1 MKIVNKIKNSGIN
14 VEDLKGGEIFSLDG
28 EFYLK
33 LASDYCDYEYSS
45 SEGKERMIDDIA
57 ETLGAWSDR
66 GDVAAIVEDYINSY
80 NAINLKTNALT
91 YVCGMVI
98 PVDGEL
104 VLNGL
109 K

>member
-1 MKIVNKIKNSGIN
+1 MKIVNKIKDSGIN
-14 VEDLKGGEIFSLDG
+14 VEDLKGGEIFSLYG

-33 LASDYCDYEYSS
+33 LASDCCDYECFISD
-45 SEGKERMIDDIA
+45 GKDKMIGDITEA
-57 ETLGAWSDR
+57 LGALSDR
-66 GDVAAIVEDYINSY
+66 GDVASIVKNYIYSY

-91 YVCGMVI
+91 YVCGIVT

-104 VLNGL
+104 VLKGL